1 MPGDTIYV
9 TGKLGA
15 AMLGY
20 EALRDGAGED
30 STAYRR
36 PMARLPEGQAL
47 APVVSAIMDI
57 SDGLLL
63 DAWRMGRASDVTMAI
78 DSGAVPIAA
87 PEDRRMDALRWGDDY
102 ELLFTA
108 PANAAIPVKAARIGT
123 VLEKGDEP
131 LLLDGAVPRGRLGFE
146 HS

>member
-1 MPGDTIYV
+1 
-9 TGKLGA
+9 
-15 AMLGY
+15 
-20 EALRDGAGED
+20 
-30 STAYRR
+30 
-36 PMARLPEGQAL
+36 MARLPEGQAL
-47 APVVSAIMDI
+47 APMVSAIMDI

-63 DAWRMGRASDVTMAI
+63 DARRMGRASDVTMSI

-108 PANAAIPVKAARIGT
+108 PADAAIPVKATRIGT
-123 VLEKGDEP
+123 VLEKGCEP
-131 LLLDGAVPRGRLGFE
+131 LLLDGAVPQGRLGFE

>member
-1 MPGDTIYV
+1 
-9 TGKLGA
+9 
-15 AMLGY
+15 MLGY
-20 EALRDGAGED
+20 EALRDGAGKD

-36 PMARLPEGQAL
+36 PIARLPEGQAL

-63 DAWRMGRASDVTMAI
+63 DAWRMGQASDVTMAI
-78 DSGAVPIAA
+78 DSGAVPIST

-108 PANAAIPVKAARIGT
+108 PANVAIPVKTTRIGT
-123 VLEKGDEP
+123 VLEKGEVP
-131 LLLDGAVPRGRLGFE
+131 LLLDGEVPQGRLGFE